1 MGLADLTTGG
11 RAGQLAER
19 AGVRFKDAKNV
30 LTDLQ
35 SDEQKAAD
43 LEVQKADGFVPTVR
57 AMVRNPSTIANAVAE
72 SAPSM
77 IVGGAAA
84 RGLMRAGALRSPI
97 AAGAAGEGIV
107 TAGQNAEQVRQETAT
122 GTLTPQQAAV
132 LAGSGLATGAI
143 SLAGGKLANK
153 LGIGDVDTMLA
164 SGKLG
169 PVGPAAGAPKG
180 ALRRIGE
187 GAVSE
192 GVLQEAPQSY
202 QEQVAQNVAL
212 GKPWDEGAAS
222 AAAAGMLVGGVT
234 GAAGNVLA
242 GSPQAPVQPPPA
254 VAPTTPPA
262 APAAPPAS
270 PAAPADQVGANLTPS
285 VGAIPNGEVLPLM
298 PAEQAQ
304 KVDYSRPA
312 VTRARAMGIN
322 PDRGPLSAAAAIA
335 VNNGATDVVQR
346 QQLEA
351 DAAEELKNTPKP
363 AGAVRK
369 SAEAPKKKAEP
380 PPPPR
385 IERTG
390 GPLSAAVFSLPSTTT
405 GASDAPDP
413 EAQQGPAA
421 GQQPGAATDPAAAG
435 GTGIPAEMAA
445 GAAPD
450 EAVAGAAAAQGPTDL
465 TGGATNAQDQGQAGG
480 QEAGT
485 QPAASAPGAPEPVQP
500 AAGPELLPQAQEQQ
514 QPDAPATVDPD
525 TVGAAAHQAATSPM
539 NDLPQPTEGQQKAGN
554 YKLGHLKWRGL
565 DLSFENPKGSQR
577 SGVDPSGK
585 AWSVTMPAHYG
596 YFKRTE
602 GADGDHV
609 DFYMGDHPES
619 ERVFVIDQQDADTKK
634 WDEHKVILGA
644 TNILQAIRLYDKGF
658 SDGRGR
664 ERRRAV
670 TAMTVEQFRTW
681 LRDGDT
687 TKPIS
692 EAIKEAS
699 NAGQTKARA
708 QSDPNVQTLAQRE
721 GPLQQSEQPVLPQL
735 RGPGD
740 NAASGVAAQ
749 LPGVQKGSGAT
760 PDATAQPGSDQQ
772 RSTLPA
778 GQSAVGDQAAAGKE
792 PTQERPDDTQRSDAA
807 SGSVGASDGVGSVNA
822 ALPDQSGRDDAPTS
836 TVDTEEGRSE
846 ANRKKLPFKRKNDP
860 GLKEANTTAARKAK
874 QAEIFTALVGDQA
887 SVGQDEAAITQRV
900 KDGLGL
906 TELTDAQVQK
916 LAASV
921 VKEVAKRAIELE
933 KQKHRIPAV
942 REAAIAA
949 AIAERYKADDLTTEQ
964 HSAFI
969 AGFDHA
975 LAGKTKST
983 LAGDYLDHR
992 QAGYAAAS
1000 KWIKTE
1006 EGAAWYEGR
1015 PVNKLENTGVDL
1027 RRWWE
1032 KLRENMKAD
1041 ESDIA
1046 KAWAQIERATAR
1058 ADLFAPLLA
1067 KPNMT
1072 PGHTLYITE
1081 FRSNVR
1087 PFKDWLQEQHDRW
1100 YGDSK
1105 SRWDD
1110 TDKSNID
1117 YILEGGRY
1125 PYSLSEK
1132 DRQKWE
1138 TDSAYRATWLRAAAD
1153 KYLTEVRS
1161 LISFFDG
1168 TNTLKEAI
1176 DAFTAKF
1183 TDPEKSAKFLE
1194 KPSER
1199 GEAATTLKDEYRSI
1213 ASNWRGGPF
1222 WLESINVFAKF
1233 RGHTPWTDKLLLD
1246 ENAQSL
1252 LPTTAKPLTPPKLDR
1267 VTRDGANVRAGK
1279 DVTPAEVKARFGLAD
1294 VGFGKWVGAKQDQD
1308 HLNYAHDAFMDLAKF
1323 LGIKPEAIGL
1333 NGMHFTIGA
1342 LGHGKFAAHFH
1353 PAQPHP
1359 DGGHVQVINVTNT
1372 RGDGTVAH
1380 EWFHALDHNLGGDW
1394 KNSVRPQFLA
1404 FLKRKALTVERVE
1417 AEARKFLVGGWFW
1430 PDNKKM
1436 PKPEA
1441 AIRALRQYSAGVVND
1456 SATAYKSNA
1465 DALGKDY
1472 WGNNEELIARASEAY
1487 VGDKLGFKNTYLVN
1501 PAWSGDGAVTKDK
1514 GYRGTPYPTGEERA
1528 FFNEIFDALIKSIK
1542 WEGGKPTV
1550 TRKDFEANLPGVIKA
1565 GETRRQA
1572 LLDHAA
1578 MIELHESFLREQ
1590 QERIDEIER
1599 ERAEAKRAKQAEL
1612 DRLAQEKIDQMK
1624 PPKEPEAPPPAVV
1637 DGPNEP
1643 PAGALSDADLEHLFD
1658 QAAAELQEAQQETP
1672 DRPVPDEAPA
1682 ATAAAWTQ
1690 ADLDEMMAAQDKAGA
1705 AGIATAEKIEGLPT
1719 IHELGAMG
1727 KTTFLGDGF
1736 FETTG
1741 YGPAPDVRTLGKP
1754 WRMTWSGGG
1763 AMRSTSSGKSYTLVQ
1778 MSEGARPFTM
1788 SVQKAM
1794 EAVGSLKAPATT
1806 PQPVGES
1813 DLVRR
1818 ARERLEAGKPAPLDA
1833 GIVRTADNKRA
1844 EASATALIAEATKL
1858 GVKGASEA
1866 LTGLAKLFGG
1876 SPGRLNSFGA
1886 GFDEETYQKAKPH
1899 FKEALAAFQAAGKTL
1914 KDLFKLLIS
1923 QFGDGIKEYAIRF
1936 AKDEGLTA
1944 QLGAA
1949 PPKPQGVSVAA
1960 EVQRRLAAGQAL
1972 TWQELF
1978 DLADKQF
1985 GGTQAEGK
1993 YTPKDAYDAVE
2004 AGVNRYLMDSGQFSP
2019 NATRERALEVVT
2031 QLQAM
2036 MALLPTQTKRTA
2048 EMDQYQQ
2055 FSTVPPFAFVAN
2067 WVANIQPGDVMMEPS
2082 AGIGGLAVFAKNAG
2096 AKLVLNE
2103 LSSRRAEVLQSVFPE
2118 AKVFREDA
2126 EQIHNILPDSVKP
2139 TVVVMNPPFSSAAER
2154 GIKNTMVGAAHV
2166 EQALAR
2172 LPDGGRLVAIVGEG
2186 MGLDKPAFKA
2196 WWAKMRSQYDVRAV
2210 VPVDGKGYAKYGTT
2224 FDNVLLVIDKV
2235 PSIGREPIAK
2245 QAADYGE
2252 LIGLLAEVRDGRPAA
2267 RVPVNDRPGAQPD
2280 RDQPTGDQGTGA
2292 GPGGDLA
2299 AGAGAGPAT
2308 GVGPGQSGQG
2318 PGLGNSGSG
2327 RGGSGR
2333 GGRSPGNVQQPGA
2346 GKTGTGADAA
2356 ASGAGDALDGGGSD
2370 STPQAGTSGVTI
2382 TGAATAP
2389 AAALTD
2395 SVFEGYQP
2403 QRLQVAGAKPHPGP
2417 LVQSAAMAS
2426 VLPPAATYVPNLPS
2440 ATVTQ
2445 GKLSIAQIE
2454 SVVYAGQAHNQW
2466 VEINVTPDQQKRYG
2480 LAEGGNV
2487 KYRRGFFIGDGTG
2500 VGKGR
2505 EISGILL
2512 DNLRQGR
2519 KKAVWVS
2526 EKQGL
2531 LNDAKRDFGGVG
2543 GDADLLFNQNETTA
2557 DGKVPSKNGI
2567 IFTTYSTL
2575 RSGTAAAKP
2584 ATAAQLAEKY
2594 PPGSEITLLVTP
2606 RNPDDPPVEFRVK
2619 MDSIEKRANKMWVL
2633 KGPYDQRVHVP
2644 LDKVVSINGDTNW
2657 AMAKTKAG
2665 AAQSRIDQLVDWLGP
2680 DFDGVIAFDE
2690 AHNAGNATAIKT
2702 ERGMTDPSAQAL
2714 AVVDLQ
2720 MRLPKARVVYVSAT
2734 GATEVSNLSFANR
2747 LGLWG
2752 PGTPF
2757 SGVEHFVAEMT
2768 AGGLATMELVARDMK
2783 QSGMY
2788 LARSLSYDGVTYSR
2802 ADHNLTEV
2810 QREMYDRM
2818 ADGWQVVL
2826 KNMMAA
2832 LELTGATK
2840 DGKSQK
2846 NNAKSAAKAAFWGG
2860 QQRFFNQV
2868 ITSMQMPTVLDG
2880 MERDLQAGKAVVV
2893 QLVNTNEA
2901 QQERALAKRKEE
2913 GEEDLEDLDL
2923 TPMDQLIQL
2932 VTKSFPVQQ
2941 YVTKKDSEG
2950 RTFSEPAVDSQGN
2963 PILNKA
2969 AVALRDKLLKDLEG
2983 IRDAVPDGPLEMLL
2997 NHFGPDVVAEVTGRK
3012 QRVVRKPDADGNVKA
3027 TLESRG
3033 SAAARAD
3040 AEAFMADRKRILVFS
3055 DAGGTGFSF
3064 QADLTKKNQRQRA
3077 HYLVQPGWRANKA
3090 VQGLGRTHRTN
3101 QASAPEYVLAAT
3113 DIPAHKRFLSS
3124 IARRLDQ
3131 LGALT
3136 KGQRDTSSGGL
3147 FSEKDNLES
3156 KYAVEAVKHLFADI
3170 EQGQVD
3176 GIQTDEFLEQMGLE
3190 DIRNPDTGQINESK
3204 VPGTA
3209 QFLNRLLS
3217 LRLSMQETVFNAF
3230 IVRMEEAVELA
3241 AKRGL
3246 LDTGMQ
3252 TIRALETKVL
3262 SEEVVYVDERTGA
3275 ETTLVDLEAT
3285 QATRFYE
3292 PPDPVREGGKD
3303 GKGFRWM
3310 VNVKSGRVWGVAR
3323 SGTTTKRDGS
3333 TERRYRMMGTN
3344 GMSVRTESE
3353 FKPGS
3358 YKEISQEDALAM
3370 WAKENEARPPTYT
3383 TRHYLIVGSMLP
3395 IWDRLKTNGTVQVK
3409 RTQTSDGRR
3418 LLGRE
3423 IPAQEVAEVRKRLN
3437 LESAAARMTPAQVME
3452 AVLRGEAGVLAN
3464 GWRLSRSLVSGD
3476 LRIELTRGRA
3486 WDAGL
3491 MSELKGYGL
3500 IAERIQWQDRMFVP
3514 VGEAGIEAMG
3524 KLLKAKPLT
3533 DILAPEKKK
3542 SEDDDAQF
3550 ARGNPFYSA
3559 LAREVERIPAKAQ
3572 GGLGWVMNITGLVKA
3587 GKVKADEV
3595 EWSGLTDWLRMQQG
3609 KVTREQVLQYLATN
3623 GVQVTETTLG
3633 GDAQAEADFQE
3644 ARDAVLR
3651 ELEDLGYEPLW
3662 INEGT
3667 TLRGVLQVRSGREFD
3682 VTDSWEDA
3690 DAEDAMQRLD
3700 DILQTRDE
3708 NLYVVNDERA
3718 LPKYKQYQLPGGT
3731 NYREVLLTLP
3741 STQSPAMKRYVELG
3755 DLTRALTPSEQREYN
3770 EARAAALLEVERG
3783 GGGYRSNH
3791 WDQPNVLAHIR
3802 VNDRTDAD
3810 GKRVL
3815 FVEELQ
3821 SDWSQAGHKK
3831 TGNKLPDGGDERVGF
3846 RLPFTD
3852 KVPVVR
3858 GEQMSLGEFL
3868 SRNGAEAQR
3877 WLDGENAARADLGDR
3892 PMGEADPV
3900 QVIYEDVKI
3909 SRVSSKM
3916 RGPVEKWAETI
3927 ARDWQ
3932 RIRATERQQHAAKN
3946 ADKAPAAPFVT
3957 KTDAWV
3963 ALALKRI
3970 IKMAADEGYD
3980 RVAFISGEQSA
3991 DRYDLS
3997 KHIDRIHYEKAD
4009 NGKYELIAYRLGS
4022 RDDSTGSEAL
4032 HEDEVDIARIEE
4044 LVGKEIAQKIADDAG
4059 ESIGGPYR
4067 NWRELKGVD
4076 LKVGGEGMRAFYD
4089 QIVPATLK
4097 DVLRKVGGGGLY
4109 VPSKLTEP
4117 DNAIKHYSDL
4127 GQGREAAVAALKPVV
4142 DSGVVASL
4150 QNDKIAQVVV
4160 EALPVNVVN
4169 MLADQ
4174 GIDAKKFTR
4183 DPKVLIAKLPV
4194 DRGLAVANGLR
4205 DALSRSGARLRAG
4218 LNAARKAGLDL
4229 EVLPAV
4235 RAGDIDTDVAARIL
4249 FGESGNSGSAIPDR
4263 RAGVGLG
4270 RAGAGAEASAVA
4282 PRLGGVEGGAA
4293 ALAGFVDWHRG
4304 IVSQR
4309 GGDLVLRDAPQFDIT
4324 PAMREKA
4331 ADGLPL
4337 FDRQQ
4342 ALQRNP
4348 MDAQRVR
4355 DIVAP
4360 IAQKWDVEVRVVD
4373 TPADLPVPAPAD
4385 ALGLHLNGVI
4395 YLVAS
4400 TNRSKAQVQRTL
4412 AHEAV
4417 AHYGLRSMLGR
4428 EGFRAFVNQVQFAA
4442 RARPGPLRE
4451 VSDYIR
4457 RTYVD
4462 QDGVFNLTPAQEG
4475 DEIAARVVELGVD
4488 PISGEFKPGFG
4499 MLKAVFSKVAEFL
4512 RSLGIPVRF
4521 TNAELQGMLVRSM
4534 RRLQAGRPLTA
4545 AMTAQASMSRAPGFY
4560 FDAKSSPLYKQR
4572 TAQAAGAIS
4581 EAQAREALATD
4592 AVARRIMAKGIEVQ
4606 EGDRVG
4612 ARLNIN
4618 VLKNTGVAVNTI
4630 HRGKAG
4636 DGYTKNRGW
4645 WGGEVIAYA
4654 PVVTLRDAY
4663 FNVDQRAREGIASG
4677 AAAKSPMASI
4687 DGAFRKEHS
4696 FDGVEF
4702 RFNPKREHLFRDAL
4716 GRVLKRADE
4725 VTITGNSAFARGEIE
4740 YYGPE
4745 DVPARAG
4752 DAPSQGRLLEP
4763 GDDSGEASFA
4773 RIGSAQTLSDVT
4785 DKLRQAVEPI
4795 GTVSL
4800 WDKTVGTQFNK
4811 ATKDRDFKR
4820 VFDAY
4825 LQQTDDTAHYA
4836 IEAERNAP
4844 DILMRLDNVVDAAKA
4859 LWHSG
4864 PKHKRD
4870 LEAVSRALFANIE
4883 GQTGVQS
4890 VRYDELSLRQIHG
4903 LNDRQIAMYYQA
4915 RAAVD
4920 TSIERLAQT
4929 YAAQIGAANGLSI
4942 DELKNMAL
4950 DDTVAMVK
4958 THIQETHDGLRADEE
4973 LRREVMAQDQDEAL
4987 DRARQL
4993 GGFPAAPTV
5002 DETRVLLERLDK
5014 IEEKARFLQEAGYMP
5029 AMRFG
5034 EYAVTVTDPE
5044 TNETL
5049 HFEMFESQTAT
5060 NLAAMRLRREYPDGM
5075 IEKSVM
5081 NPEQYRMFKGVSPE
5095 TVELFAQFTGAD
5107 QSEAYQ
5113 RYIALAKS
5121 ARNVKMRELKRK
5133 GIAGFSE
5140 DATRVLASF
5149 VTSNARQAA
5158 INMNVDEITAA
5169 MASKSLA
5176 AKGDV
5181 QREAQK
5187 LHEYMANPLEEAR
5200 RLRGFMFLH
5209 FLGGS
5214 VASALVNL
5222 TQPMLQTAP
5231 YLSQYA
5237 GSRTS
5242 AIMARAARMA
5252 ASGNYDN
5259 PTLRAAAERAAA
5271 EGITEPHEIH
5281 QLMADAS
5288 GSSFGSNLQ
5297 ARAAVKLWGS
5307 LFSNAESF
5315 NRRITFIAAYQVAL
5329 ETGQS
5334 DPYAFARRAVYETQ
5348 GIYSKVN
5355 RPNWARGGVGAT
5367 LFTFKQFTISYLEW
5381 WRRLP
5386 KREKVLA
5393 FAILVLAAGTEGLPF
5408 MDDIEDLID
5417 TIGQTLGYNTNSKK
5431 AIRHAMVDT
5440 LGKTAGTM
5448 LNTGLLSMSGVD
5460 VSGRLGLGNLLPG
5473 TAMFKPSETDK
5484 SRTVSEFAGPLGGL
5498 VQMGQKAVQK
5508 AQAGDIFGRTGAV
5521 AQFLP
5526 KAVRDVNQGL
5536 DMLDTGIYKDTRGY
5550 KVSDVTAAESWLK
5563 MLGLQPESVASK
5575 TRRLSDEI
5583 QDKGMVTMM
5592 EAMIADRWAA
5602 GLAEK
5607 DPAKVQAARDALAA
5621 WNRNNPETPIRI
5633 KPMQITRRVRE
5644 INRTREERFLR
5655 TAPKE
5660 MRGAAAR
5667 ELAS

>member
-1 MGLADLTTGG
+1 MGLANLTTGG

-43 LEVQKADGFVPTVR
+43 LEVQQADGFVPTVR

-77 IVGGAAA
+77 ITGGAAA
-84 RGLMRAGALRSPI
+84 RGLLRAGALRGPI

-132 LAGSGLATGAI
+132 LAASGLATGAI
-143 SLAGGKLANK
+143 SLAGGKLANR
-153 LGIGDVDTMLA
+153 LGIGDVETMLA

-192 GVLQEAPQSY
+192 GLLQEAPQSY

-242 GSPQAPVQPPPA
+242 GSPQAPVQPPPT

-262 APAAPPAS
+262 APAAPPGT
-270 PAAPADQVGANLTPS
+270 PAAPTDQVGANLTPS

-298 PAEQAQ
+298 PAAQAPE
-304 KVDYSRPA
+304 VDYSRPA

-380 PPPPR
+380 PPAPP

-390 GPLSAAVFSLPSTTT
+390 GPLSAAVFSLPSTT

-435 GTGIPAEMAA
+435 GTGIPAAVAA

-450 EAVAGAAAAQGPTDL
+450 EAAAGAAAAQGPTDL

-485 QPAASAPGAPEPVQP
+485 QPAASAPGAPEPGQP

-514 QPDAPATVDPD
+514 QPDAPATIDLP
-525 TVGAAAHQAATSPM
+525 AHATAATSPT
-539 NDLPQPTEGQQKAGN
+539 NDIPQPTEAQKQAGN
-554 YKLGHLKWRGL
+554 YPKGHVKLGGL
-565 DLSFENPKGSQR
+565 DLSIENPEGSTR
-577 SGVDPSGK
+577 SGKDASGK
-585 AWSVTMPAHYG
+585 PWETRLRDHYG
-596 YFKRTE
+596 YIRGTIGNDK
-602 GADGDHV
+602 DHV
-609 DFYMGDHPES
+609 DTFVKPGTPLDYGGK
-619 ERVFVIDQQDADTKK
+619 VFVVDQVDPATGKF
-634 WDEHKVILGA
+634 DEHKVMIGFDNPWQARLAYMRNYAKGWKGM
-644 TNILQAIRLYDKGF
+644 QAITPMEWADFKTWVFDGPKNKALAPVPSKTGPAPTPEQPPAPPQVPNRSRIEPSKTIVIDANRHGVTDNQINVGRDADGKWAYGYTYWDRSLNEGKGEPVGF
-658 SDGRGR
+658 TSARFDSRDAALNAAIDEALKR
-664 ERRRAV
+664 IKNDALRAKWEKARPAAAPAPQPEPP
-670 TAMTVEQFRTW
+670 TTPAPESKPRFKA
-681 LRDGDT
+681 GDT
-687 TKPIS
+687 VLHNTARAGEPDRWVRTTVAKDPLIVNGQPVYWVDEPGQRGAQRPAPASHVAAVGEKPETAGDVKVDEKPPTAEEKKDAQWQKRDALRRS
-692 EAIKEAS
+692 FEAMADEVRAKGHTLLADHLRYLSMRAS
-699 NAGQTKARA
+699 DPSGGVSPHWHFLMRMRLPKLIEQAEKDPTYPFHEYIPPGSKTDLRKAEKAR
-708 QSDPNVQTLAQRE
+708 DE
-721 GPLQQSEQPVLPQL
+721 
-735 RGPGD
+735 
-740 NAASGVAAQ
+740 AA
-749 LPGVQKGSGAT
+749 K
-760 PDATAQPGSDQQ
+760 
-772 RSTLPA
+772 
-778 GQSAVGDQAAAGKE
+778 
-792 PTQERPDDTQRSDAA
+792 
-807 SGSVGASDGVGSVNA
+807 
-822 ALPDQSGRDDAPTS
+822 
-836 TVDTEEGRSE
+836 
-846 ANRKKLPFKRKNDP
+846 
-860 GLKEANTTAARKAK
+860 KEANTTAARKAK
-874 QAEIFTALVGDQA
+874 QAEIFTALVSDPA
-887 SVGQDEAAITQRV
+887 SVGQDEAAITQWV

-921 VKEVAKRAIELE
+921 VKEVAKRAAELE

-949 AIAERYKADDLTTEQ
+949 AVTDKYKAADLTTEE
-964 HSAFI
+964 HAAFI

-983 LAGDYLDHR
+983 LAGDHLDYR
-992 QAGYAAAS
+992 QSGYAAAS

-1132 DRQKWE
+1132 DRQTWE

-1153 KYLTEVRS
+1153 EYLNEVRS

-1267 VTRDGANVRAGK
+1267 VTRDGADVRAGK
-1279 DVTPAEVKARFGLAD
+1279 DVTPADVKARFGLAD

-1599 ERAEAKRAKQAEL
+1599 ERAEAERAKQAEL

-1806 PQPVGES
+1806 PQPVGDDGES

-2166 EQALAR
+2166 EQALER
-2172 LPDGGRLVAIVGEG
+2172 LPEGGRLVAIVGEG
-2186 MGLDKPAFKA
+2186 MGLDRPAFKA
-2196 WWAKMRSQYDVRAV
+2196 WWAKMRDKHDVRAV

-2235 PSIGREPIAK
+2235 PSIGREPIVK
-2245 QAADYGE
+2245 PAANYGE

-2267 RVPVNDRPGAQPD
+2267 RTPVTDRPDAQPD
-2280 RDQPTGDQGTGA
+2280 RDQPPGDAGA
-2292 GPGGDLA
+2292 GAGQGGDLA

-2308 GVGPGQSGQG
+2308 GVGAGEPGDR
-2318 PGLGNSGSG
+2318 PGLGGSRSG

-2346 GKTGTGADAA
+2346 GKTGAGADAA
-2356 ASGAGDALDGGGSD
+2356 ASGAGDALDGGGPD
-2370 STPQAGTSGVTI
+2370 STTQAAPSGVTI

-2403 QRLQVAGAKPHPGP
+2403 QRLQVEGAKPHPGP

-2606 RNPDDPPVEFRVK
+2606 RDPDDPPVEFRVK

-2633 KGPYDQRVHVP
+2633 RGPYDQRVHVP

-2702 ERGMTDPSAQAL
+2702 DRGMTDPSAQAL

-2768 AGGLATMELVARDMK
+2768 SGGLATMELVARDMK

-2802 ADHNLTEV
+2802 ADHTLTDI

-2826 KNMMAA
+2826 KNMMVA
-2832 LELTGATK
+2832 LDLTGATK

-2901 QQERALAKRKEE
+2901 QQERALDKRKEE

-3033 SAAARAD
+3033 SSAARAD

-3156 KYAVEAVKHLFADI
+3156 KYAVEGVKHLFADI
-3170 EQGQVD
+3170 ERGQVE
-3176 GIQTDEFLEQMGLE
+3176 GINTDDFLAQMGLE
-3190 DIRNPDTGQINESK
+3190 DIKNPDTGQINESK

-3275 ETTLVDLEAT
+3275 ETMLVDLEAT
-3285 QATRFYE
+3285 QATRFYD
-3292 PPDPVREGGKD
+3292 PPDPVREG

-3323 SGTTTKRDGS
+3323 SGMTTKRDGT

-3353 FKPGS
+3353 FKPGA
-3358 YKEISQEDALAM
+3358 YKEISQEDALAL
-3370 WAKENEARPPTYT
+3370 WEKENAARPPTYT
-3383 TRHYLIVGSMLP
+3383 TRHNLIVGSMLP
-3395 IWDRLKTNGTVQVK
+3395 IWDRLKTNSTVQVK

-3423 IPAQEVAEVRKRLN
+3423 IPAQEVAEIRKRLN
-3437 LESAAARMTPAQVME
+3437 LESAASKMTPAQVME
-3452 AVLRGEAGVLAN
+3452 AVLRGESGVLAN

-3491 MSELKGYGL
+3491 ISELKGYGL
-3500 IAERIQWQDRMFVP
+3500 IHERIQWQERMFVP
-3514 VGEAGIEAMG
+3514 VGETGVEAMG

-3533 DILAPEKKK
+3533 DIMAPEGKKG
-3542 SEDDDAQF
+3542 EDDDGQF

-3559 LAREVERIPAKAQ
+3559 LSREVERIPAKAQ

-3690 DAEDAMQRLD
+3690 DAQDAMERLD

-3718 LPKYKQYQLPGGT
+3718 LPKYKQYQLPGGS

-3741 STQSPAMKRYVELG
+3741 KLEMQKRWEELHAKKSRTPAEQAEFLSLASQHTSYGSP
-3755 DLTRALTPSEQREYN
+3755 
-3770 EARAAALLEVERG
+3770 
-3783 GGGYRSNH
+3783 H
-3791 WDQPNVLAHIR
+3791 WDQPNVLAHLR
-3802 VNDRTDAD
+3802 VNDRTDAE
-3810 GKRVL
+3810 GRRVL
-3815 FVEELQ
+3815 FVEEIQ
-3821 SDWSQAGHKK
+3821 SDWAQEGRKK
-3831 TGNKLPDGGDERVGF
+3831 GF
-3846 RLPFTD
+3846 RPPSAVSDIRVEKVGKWSPHDSDTLGPFKYRVTVD
-3852 KVPVVR
+3852 GQDR
-3858 GEQMSLGEFL
+3858 GFYRGFSEE
-3868 SRNGAEAQR
+3868 
-3877 WLDGENAARADLGDR
+3877 DARASVLDNIDSVHDGK
-3892 PMGEADPV
+3892 PP
-3900 QVIYEDVKI
+3900 
-3909 SRVSSKM
+3909 S
-3916 RGPVEKWAETI
+3916 
-3927 ARDWQ
+3927 
-3932 RIRATERQQHAAKN
+3932 
-3946 ADKAPAAPFVT
+3946 APFVD

-3970 IKMAADEGYD
+3970 IKMAVDEGYD
-3980 RVAFISGEQSA
+3980 RVAFVNGEQSA
-3991 DRYDLS
+3991 ERYDLS
-3997 KHIDRIHYEKAD
+3997 KQVKAVRYTRD
-4009 NGKYELIAYRLGS
+4009 FETGKYEISFQPVNGDRFEGAGEFDADKLP
-4022 RDDSTGSEAL
+4022 D
-4032 HEDEVDIARIEE
+4032 V
-4044 LVGKEIAQKIADDAG
+4044 VGKDLAKKIVEQAEAASKRVPDADVSGRIDG
-4059 ESIGGPYR
+4059 
-4067 NWRELKGVD
+4067 LD

-4089 QIVPATLK
+4089 QIVPSVLK
-4097 DVLRKVGGGGLY
+4097 DVLRKVGGGQ
-4109 VPSKLTEP
+4109 LT
-4117 DNAIKHYSDL
+4117 
-4127 GQGREAAVAALKPVV
+4127 QVAFDKGSQ
-4142 DSGVVASL
+4142 SGWYERS
-4150 QNDKIAQVVV
+4150 
-4160 EALPVNVVN
+4160 P
-4169 MLADQ
+4169 
-4174 GIDAKKFTR
+4174 
-4183 DPKVLIAKLPV
+4183 
-4194 DRGLAVANGLR
+4194 
-4205 DALSRSGARLRAG
+4205 SGANLGFTQDAATAQRWRAAG
-4218 LNAARKAGLDL
+4218 LN
-4229 EVLPAV
+4229 VV
-4235 RAGDIDTDVAARIL
+4235 S
-4249 FGESGNSGSAIPDR
+4249 ESM
-4263 RAGVGLG
+4263 
-4270 RAGAGAEASAVA
+4270 
-4282 PRLGGVEGGAA
+4282 
-4293 ALAGFVDWHRG
+4293 
-4304 IVSQR
+4304 SQP
-4309 GGDLVLRDAPQFDIT
+4309 GFDIT
-4324 PAMREKA
+4324 PAMRERA

-4337 FDRQQ
+4337 FDRQQDMRAYRLLQ

-4355 DIVAP
+4355 NLVAP
-4360 IAQKWDVEVRVVD
+4360 IAKKWDVEVRVVD
-4373 TPADLPVPAPAD
+4373 TPADLPVKAPSD

-4400 TNRSKAQVQRTL
+4400 TNRSPAQVHRTL

-4499 MLKAVFSKVAEFL
+4499 MLKAVFSKIAEFL
-4512 RSLGIPVRF
+4512 RKLGIPVRF

-4663 FNVDQRAREGIASG
+4663 FNVDQKAREGIASG

-4752 DAPSQGRLLEP
+4752 DAPTQGRLLEP
-4763 GDDSGEASFA
+4763 GNDDGEAAFA

-4785 DKLRQAVEPI
+4785 EKLREAVDPI

-4890 VRYDELSLRQIHG
+4890 VRYDELSLRQIHN

-5002 DETRVLLERLDK
+5002 DETRMLLERLDK
-5014 IEEKARFLQEAGYMP
+5014 IEEKARFLQESGYMP

-5044 TNETL
+5044 TSETL
-5049 HFEMFESQTAT
+5049 HFEMFESQTAA

-5187 LHEYMANPLEEAR
+5187 LHEYMANPMEEAR

-5231 YLSQYA
+5231 YLSQFA
-5237 GSRTS
+5237 GSRTG

-5259 PTLRAAAERAAA
+5259 PALRAAAERAAA
-5271 EGITEPHEIH
+5271 EGITEPHEVH

-5315 NRRITFIAAYQVAL
+5315 NRRITFIAAYQVAM

-5386 KREKVLA
+5386 KREKALA
-5393 FAILVLAAGTEGLPF
+5393 FAILVLFAGTEGLPF

-5448 LNTGLLSMSGVD
+5448 LNTGLLSMTGVD
-5460 VSGRLGLGNLLPG
+5460 VSGRLGLGNLIPG

-5484 SRTVSEFAGPLGGL
+5484 TRTVSEFAGPLGGL
-5498 VQMGQKAVQK
+5498 MSQAQRAVAKVQQGN
-5508 AQAGDIFGRTGAV
+5508 ILGRTGAL
-5521 AQFLP
+5521 AEIAP
-5526 KAVRDVNQGL
+5526 SAVRNALQGL
-5536 DMLDTGIYKDTRGY
+5536 EMASTGVYRDTRGY
-5550 KVSDVTAAESWLK
+5550 KVSDVTVLESFGK